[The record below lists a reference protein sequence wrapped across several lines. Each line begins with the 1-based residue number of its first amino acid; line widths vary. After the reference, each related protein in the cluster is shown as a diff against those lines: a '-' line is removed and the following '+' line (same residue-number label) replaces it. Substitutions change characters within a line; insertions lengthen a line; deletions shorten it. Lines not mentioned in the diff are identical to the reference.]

1 MYCTILIP
9 ILLIIPNK
17 IRKIPF
23 LLIIPN
29 KIHKILILFGTI
41 NKIAFYVDKFYHSAL
56 NAYFCTLN
64 NRDL

>member
-17 IRKIPF
+17 IHKIP
-23 LLIIPN
+23 
-29 KIHKILILFGTI
+29 ILFGTI